1 VSQRTPVEKTVL
13 VLGGAPEADLVVQE
27 LDALGYTI
35 HQVAAEPLKG
45 AVSGAAVSG
54 DGVSGDGVSRY
65 ADVGVVAL
73 TGQVGDF
80 RLSVLDEAG
89 QLLEIG
95 PASAIVVAT
104 GNERY
109 YDTGIPLSPTVLTV
123 SQLMAR
129 LDEGVGLGAPYR
141 NMTVGILLDW
151 GKGPAS
157 TPPET
162 AAEALRAAIRLR
174 QEWHCEVVLFYRDLR
189 VDSPGFEALTR
200 EMRQEGILFSRYG
213 DDGQG
218 ARIDL
223 GDDQTIVTTIEGDL
237 PVDLLALPEAVRP
250 RADTTTLAQAL
261 KVDLGEDGYF
271 ADVNIHQVRSG
282 ISNRRGIFYAGRC
295 YMQCTLPDALADA
308 LQAAAHV
315 DALLAPGYLEP
326 EEVIAYVDSAE
337 CIRCLTCVRSC
348 PHAAVEVR
356 EYTVSGANVVAALV
370 AELAC
375 QGCGACVS
383 NCPVRAIELVDSAAP
398 DGRGRRPL
406 PAWMQGVNA
415 VGHQATV

>member
-1 VSQRTPVEKTVL
+1 MVSQRTPVEKTVL
-13 VLGGAPEADLVVQE
+13 VLGGAPEADRVVQE

-35 HQVAAEPLKG
+35 YQVAAEPLNG
-45 AVSGAAVSG
+45 
-54 DGVSGDGVSRY
+54 GVSGDGVSRVGVSRY
-65 ADVGVVAL
+65 ADVDVVAL
-73 TGQVGDF
+73 TGQVGGF

-95 PASAIVVAT
+95 PAAAIVVAT

-109 YDTGIPLSPTVLTV
+109 YDINIQLSPGVLTV

-200 EMRQEGILFSRYG
+200 EMRQAGILFIRYG

-223 GDDQTIVTTIEGDL
+223 GDDKVSVTTIEGDMS
-237 PVDLLALPEAVRP
+237 VDLLALPEAVRP
-250 RADTTTLAQAL
+250 RADTAALAQAL

-295 YMQCTLPDALADA
+295 YMACTLQDALADA

-326 EEVIAYVDSAE
+326 EEVIAYVDSAK

-348 PHAAVEVR
+348 PHAAVEVC
-356 EYTVSGANVVAALV
+356 EYTARGENVVAALV

-383 NCPVRAIELVDSAAP
+383 NCPVRAIELVDSVAP
-398 DGRGRRPL
+398 NGRGPRPL

-415 VGHQATV
+415 VGHQATA

>member
-1 VSQRTPVEKTVL
+1 MVSQRTPVEKTVL
-13 VLGGAPEADLVVQE
+13 VLGGAPEADRVVQE
-27 LDALGYTI
+27 LDALGYTV
-35 HQVAAEPLKG
+35 HQVAAEPLNG
-45 AVSGAAVSG
+45 
-54 DGVSGDGVSRY
+54 GVSGVGVSRY
-65 ADVGVVAL
+65 ADVDVIAL

-80 RLSVLDEAG
+80 RLTALDEAG
-89 QLLEIG
+89 QMLEIG

-109 YDTGIPLSPTVLTV
+109 YDTKIQLSPGVLTV

-129 LDEGVGLGAPYR
+129 IDEGVGLGAPYR
-141 NMTVGILLDW
+141 NLTVGILLDW

-162 AAEALRAAIRLR
+162 SAEALRAAIRLR
-174 QEWHCEVVLFYRDLR
+174 QEWRCEVVLFYRDLR

-200 EMRQEGILFSRYG
+200 EMRQAGILFIRYG

-218 ARIDL
+218 ARIDM
-223 GDDQTIVTTIEGDL
+223 GDDRTIVTTIEGDM

-250 RADTTTLAQAL
+250 RGDTAALAQAL

-295 YMQCTLPDALADA
+295 YMACTLPDALADA
-308 LQAAAHV
+308 LQAAANV

-326 EEVIAYVDSAE
+326 EEVIAYVDSAK

-356 EYTVSGANVVAALV
+356 EYAAGAGVDAGSVVAALV

-383 NCPVRAIELVDSAAP
+383 NCPVRAIELVDSVASN
-398 DGRGRRPL
+398 GRGPRPL

-415 VGHQATV
+415 VGNQATA